1 MKVYISDN
9 RVQITEDGDQ
19 TVRYLDERDMLTL
32 FFNEKPARRFSY
44 ATENR
49 LAVFSNVE
57 ALELE

>member
-9 RVQITEDGDQ
+9 RVQITDDGDQ

-32 FFNEKPARRFSY
+32 FFNDKPARRFSY
-44 ATENR
+44 ATMDR